1 MQRIMKLIHANSMFM
16 NVHSEL
22 FYHDREDFPAYLE
35 LVHNTDDDSLLLFL
49 VDDPRDCQVTVVNL
63 ADITDNE
70 DWLIILQRYGRNAE
84 LILCNIET
92 IFRAREFL
100 QIVRKLVAKA
110 RADR

>member
-1 MQRIMKLIHANSMFM
+1 M